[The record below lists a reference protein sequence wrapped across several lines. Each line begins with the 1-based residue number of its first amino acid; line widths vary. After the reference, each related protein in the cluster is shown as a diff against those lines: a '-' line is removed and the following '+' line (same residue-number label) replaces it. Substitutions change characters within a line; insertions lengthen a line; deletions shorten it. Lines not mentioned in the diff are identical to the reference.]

1 MSTEQNPAALPT
13 AVTSTLGPALDESGD
28 PAATGT
34 PAATGAPLVATPLV
48 ATPPRTRWAA
58 VIWGLLFAAIAGAGI
73 WLLTD
78 AQRQAGIAD
87 WVMELTPSTLG
98 GLAVLVAGVLV
109 LATGAV
115 GLIRHAQRR
124 YAASRT

>member
-1 MSTEQNPAALPT
+1 MSTEQNPAALPA
-13 AVTSTLGPALDESGD
+13 AVTSTLASALDESVD
-28 PAATGT
+28 PAATGA
-34 PAATGAPLVATPLV
+34 PLVATPLVATPLV

-78 AQRQAGIAD
+78 AQRQSGIAD